1 MGRCISPQSVGHAA
15 AGVANRH
22 GAQCGPAERLGELTR
37 ILLLPA
43 HAYAAA
49 ECPTGSTAT
58 PTLHPATANLAR
70 TLAAAALAAPASPA
84 AAPAASAPTS
94 LTPAA
99 TSAVSWTQLPAL
111 SPAAITAVEATGA
124 APASTAPDTA
134 SHSVALASS
143 HVLHLCGLHAHQRA
157 KLRPPC
163 DNRRLGRM
171 HLAAYCGGVH

>member
-1 MGRCISPQSVGHAA
+1 MGRCISPQSVGHAT
-15 AGVANRH
+15 AGVAYRH
-22 GAQCGPAERLGELTR
+22 SAQCGPAERLGELTR

-94 LTPAA
+94 PTPAA
-99 TSAVSWTQLPAL
+99 ASALSWTQLPAL
-111 SPAAITAVEATGA
+111 SPAAITTVKATGA
-124 APASTAPDTA
+124 AQASTAPDTA
-134 SHSVALASS
+134 SHPFALASS
-143 HVLHLCGLHAHQRA
+143 HVLHLCGLHAHRRA
-157 KLRPPC
+157 ELRPPC
-163 DNRRLGRM
+163 DN
-171 HLAAYCGGVH
+171 